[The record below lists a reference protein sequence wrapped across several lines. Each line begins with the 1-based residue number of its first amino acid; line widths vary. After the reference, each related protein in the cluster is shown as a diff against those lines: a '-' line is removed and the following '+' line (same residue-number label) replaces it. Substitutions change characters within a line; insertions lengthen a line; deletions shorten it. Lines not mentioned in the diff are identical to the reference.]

1 MTDRAQGKLSR
12 DRMRR
17 IHQGIAQ
24 HAAERKAKREASK
37 LAERRKQTD
46 KERRHT
52 SDPAVQTYRQEID
65 ASKARRATVHEQQMA
80 EAKAM
85 WDRLQAQDEIRTRG
99 GRRRRAFHVGSRDPL
114 EIELPSFRS
123 TTGA

>member
-1 MTDRAQGKLSR
+1 MPRQPRNPNGRASAVREGARFQQFR
-12 DRMRR
+12 N
-17 IHQGIAQ
+17 
-24 HAAERKAKREASK
+24 ERKAEQRKEANAAANRLTQRIMAHESN
-37 LAERRKQTD
+37 R
-46 KERRHT
+46 
-52 SDPAVQTYRQEID
+52 AVQTYRQEID